1 MSLFLDSNLLERLE
15 RHDPSDRLDQD
26 NLADCWTALEGVS
39 HFLCVAH
46 NAGHDRPVSRLALE
60 MQAEIDK
67 YVASFALLCQVHPR
81 RFPAELHALLF
92 RRTRID
98 PALAAGRESLYRRAS
113 REAARF
119 CARLEPGLRSFCG
132 RDDGAWLAALRRFYR
147 LSDFGKM
154 RHIERNCAP
163 VSMGAEAREPALLV
177 IRPQFV
183 AEITVTRQHRLDA
196 ALDLER
202 VALKQVRIRTGG
214 QRLCDIHLRAM
225 AGQDRARQ
233 VRMLAA
239 NDLEQLTPS
248 TPGSESSTSMMSGT
262 LLSEL

>member
-1 MSLFLDSNLLERLE
+1 MAARALERLEALLTGIYDLDIGCRVEDFLVTDRQALPDECREAPGDEQLFVSAVDDELCMSLFLDSKLLERLE

-92 RRTRID
+92 SRTRIE
-98 PALAAGRESLYRRAS
+98 PALAAGREPLYRRAS

-119 CARLEPGLRSFCG
+119 CARLEPGL
-132 RDDGAWLAALRRFYR
+132 
-147 LSDFGKM
+147 
-154 RHIERNCAP
+154 
-163 VSMGAEAREPALLV
+163 
-177 IRPQFV
+177 
-183 AEITVTRQHRLDA
+183 
-196 ALDLER
+196 
-202 VALKQVRIRTGG
+202 
-214 QRLCDIHLRAM
+214 
-225 AGQDRARQ
+225 
-233 VRMLAA
+233 
-239 NDLEQLTPS
+239 
-248 TPGSESSTSMMSGT
+248 
-262 LLSEL
+262 